1 MVAGKWG
8 MEPEDGDGGR
18 YRLSFTVGGLLAQ
31 QGRAVARLAVADL
44 DAHGDAPDHGEVG
57 ERVVRIRR
65 EAIDANVLAVR
76 TQAANT
82 RVVAEVLRR
91 LSALTAAELRH
102 LAAPGTPMAD
112 RQALMWV
119 AMCRYYAFVGRFATE
134 VLRDHYLLG
143 VATITRGD
151 YDRFVLDQAMWHP
164 ELNGLSPATASKLRS
179 NLFKAMAEAELVER
193 GDGTLLPSLLGRAVT
208 AILDDRPESF
218 LFFPM
223 AGR

>member
-1 MVAGKWG
+1 MAAGKWG

-18 YRLSFTVGGLLAQ
+18 FRLSFTVGGLLAA
-31 QGRAVARLAVADL
+31 QGRAIARLVAADL
-44 DAHGDAPDHGEVG
+44 DAHGDAPERGVLG
-57 ERVVRIRR
+57 ERVVRVRR
-65 EAIDANVLAVR
+65 EAIDANVLAIR

-82 RVVAEVLRR
+82 RMVAEALKR

-112 RQALMWV
+112 CQALMWV
-119 AMCRYYAFVGRFATE
+119 AMCRYYAFVGRFATG
-134 VLRDHYLLG
+134 VLRDRYLLG
-143 VATITRGD
+143 AATVTTGD

-164 ELNGLSPATASKLRS
+164 ELGELSAATAAKLRS

-223 AGR
+223 EGR